1 MSDKVYLGQNVSDLD
16 YDEKVSRIS
25 RVNLAVDS
33 DHIYTSGD
41 DTGRTL
47 EASCP
52 WGSKAMADSIL
63 AKVSG
68 IDYQPYEASDAL
80 LDQAAEI
87 GDGITLG
94 GVYSV
99 LAQSSISLD
108 KQCAANISAPYNDEI
123 DDEYPYKTPEQR
135 KSERQLVYARSL
147 ITKTAE
153 EIRLEVANEL
163 DGLSSSIDLKLD
175 SITSTVQGLNG
186 KISTLEQT
194 DSEIRAE
201 ITDQINGLSSS
212 IDVKLGNITTT
223 VQGLDGRVTTV
234 EQTASGLT
242 STVQGL
248 NGQISTLK
256 QTDSSLQSQ
265 ITGINGNIST
275 LKQTDSSLQSQ
286 ITSAK
291 GSISTLD
298 QKIDSITLSVSNG
311 TNSSTISLTVDG
323 VTVASKTIKFTGD
336 IVFSSD
342 LTDGQTT
349 ISGDNILTGEISAE
363 YLKLGGTMSVYSDL
377 TDKYASGSL
386 GYVTGRISGNQFTGI
401 GMIATE
407 DTAVLGS
414 ALDDVLIF
422 SVDDTGIFSGNNI
435 DLHAGNKVRI
445 DSDYLIPYTD
455 ENTYCGSYSFWW
467 YDGYFKSLHV
477 DGSAISSSDRRLK
490 ENIDYDISKWLKMFD
505 ALKPCSYKFIKG
517 TRTHV
522 GMIAQEV
529 IEAGEAAGLDMEHL
543 TAVCLDKEGQTYGL
557 RYEEFVPILIAK
569 VQHLEKRLEAL
580 ST

>member
-16 YDEKVSRIS
+16 YYEKVSRIS
-25 RVNLAVDS
+25 RVNLSVDS

-52 WGSKAMADSIL
+52 WGSQAMADSIL

-94 GVYSV
+94 GLYSV

-135 KSERQLVYARSL
+135 KSERQLAYARSL

-153 EIRLEVANEL
+153 EIKLEVSNEL
-163 DGLSSSIDLKLD
+163 NNLSSSIDVKLG

-201 ITDQINGLSSS
+201 IVDQINGLSSS
-212 IDVKLGNITTT
+212 IDVKLGNIT
-223 VQGLDGRVTTV
+223 
-234 EQTASGLT
+234 

-248 NGQISTLK
+248 NGQISTLE

-275 LKQTDSSLQSQ
+275 LQQTDSSLQSQ
-286 ITSAK
+286 ITSAN

-298 QKIDSITLSVSNG
+298 QKIDSIRLSVSND
-311 TNSSTISLTVDG
+311 TSSSTISLTVDG
-323 VTVASKTIKFTGD
+323 VQVASQTIKFTGNV
-336 IVFSSD
+336 IFASD
-342 LTDGQTT
+342 LTDGKTT
-349 ISGDNILTGEISAE
+349 ISGSNILTGEISAD
-363 YLKLGGTMSVYSDL
+363 YLKLGGTMNVYARLSD
-377 TDKYASGSL
+377 DGAAGSL
-386 GYVTGRISGNQFTGI
+386 GYVVGNIKENSFSGI
-401 GMIATE
+401 GMIATT
-407 DTAVLGS
+407 DTAVLAS
-414 ALDDVLIF
+414 ALDDVLIL
-422 SVDDTGIFSGNNI
+422 SVDDTGIFSGGNI
-435 DLHAGNKVRI
+435 DFHASSQVRI
-445 DSDYLIPYTD
+445 DSNYLIPYTN
-455 ENTYCGSYSFWW
+455 ENTYCGSYSYWW
-467 YDGYFKSLHV
+467 HDGYFKSLHV
-477 DGSAISSSDRRLK
+477 NGSAITSSDRRLK
-490 ENIDYDISKWLKMFD
+490 ENIDYDISKWLTMFD

-517 TRTHV
+517 KRTHV

-529 IEAGEAAGLDMEHL
+529 IEAGETAGLDMEHL
-543 TAVCLDKEGQTYGL
+543 TAVCLDEDGQMYGL

-569 VQHLEKRLEAL
+569 VQQLEKRLEAL
-580 ST
+580 SA